1 MALHA
6 VLMQNRVAADNIDA
20 LNRSAIAGS
29 TIDLD
34 NGNVFRLDT
43 QSTTSGQTQ
52 VWNATV
58 TGSGLGDLW
67 MAASPEVVITVSG
80 TKQYSNINPDPQD
93 FYNLRGKV
101 FDAYKPQKGD
111 VITQTAEAFTGT
123 AAQAFANSGSAVYTL
138 HWAAAQV
145 SGALSYRYL
154 ATTYIALPNGS
165 IGGQRV
171 TAYKMECIH
180 N

>member
-6 VLMQNRVAADNIDA
+6 VLMQNRVAADNVDA
-20 LNRSAIAGS
+20 LNRSAVAGS
-29 TIDLD
+29 SVDLD
-34 NGNVFRLDT
+34 NGNVFRLDS
-43 QSTTSGQTQ
+43 QSSTSGQTE
-52 VWNATV
+52 VWDVTA

-67 MAASPEVVITVSG
+67 MAASPEVVVTVSG
-80 TKQYSNINPDPQD
+80 TKEYSNINPDPQD
-93 FYNLRGKV
+93 FYNIGGNV

-111 VITQTAEAFTGT
+111 VITLTAEAFTGT
-123 AAQAFANSGSAVYTL
+123 AASAYANSGSSVYTL

-154 ATTYIALPNGS
+154 ATTYIAKPDGS

-171 TAYKMECIH
+171 TAYKMECI
-180 N
+180 NN